1 MDSLNVNVMS
11 SAGGTNEY
19 SFQEEDEEIKT
30 AAKQRKAEEETK
42 AEFNI
47 RFTMSGPSQPY
58 IPEVKK
64 KEPEYPKNSKLVPQV
79 SITPPPEQKSTKE
92 LLLMNPGFGGMNH
105 SDRYD
110 RKGENISH
118 RDGQAEKDRKVKLQH
133 KITFAD
139 QFKQPD
145 SDEKQKLANYLYVE
159 SYKQHNVMT
168 NERTNQGCCVLF

>member
-1 MDSLNVNVMS
+1 MSKLIPESFDGRDGDPLRAGKVNPKFSEDLKDDEMDSLNVNVMS

-64 KEPEYPKNSKLVPQV
+64 KEPEYPKNSKLVP
-79 SITPPPEQKSTKE
+79 
-92 LLLMNPGFGGMNH
+92 
-105 SDRYD
+105 
-110 RKGENISH
+110 
-118 RDGQAEKDRKVKLQH
+118 
-133 KITFAD
+133 
-139 QFKQPD
+139 
-145 SDEKQKLANYLYVE
+145 
-159 SYKQHNVMT
+159 
-168 NERTNQGCCVLF
+168 